1 VANKGVDMAELEIP
15 AGTLILVGDGR
26 KALFL
31 RNRGAQTHVE
41 LVVERVLDHPDP
53 PTREQGTDRPGR
65 YRGGE
70 GPKSAFEGT
79 DWHQLSEDRFAAE
92 LGDALNRLAHDN
104 KFYNLILVAPPK
116 VLGTLRTRLHKETI
130 GKVIAEVPKDL
141 TAQPVAEIARTLSR

>member
-1 VANKGVDMAELEIP
+1 MTELEIP
-15 AGTLILVGDGR
+15 AGALLLVGDGR

-31 RNRGAQTHVE
+31 RNKGAPTHVE

-70 GPKSAFEGT
+70 GPKSAFEEV

-92 LGDALNRLAHDN
+92 IGDALNRLAHDN
-104 KFYNLILVAPPK
+104 RFSNLILVAPPK
-116 VLGTLRTRLHKETI
+116 VLGILRTQLHKEAL
-130 GKVIAEVPKDL
+130 GKVVAEVPKDL
-141 TAQPVAEIARTLSR
+141 TGQPVAEIARTLSR

>member
-1 VANKGVDMAELEIP
+1 MAELEIP
-15 AGTLILVGDGR
+15 AGALLLVGDGR

-31 RNRGAQTHVE
+31 RNRGAQTHLE

-65 YRGGE
+65 YRGGGE
-70 GPKSAFEGT
+70 GSKSAFEEV

-92 LGDALNRLAHDN
+92 IGDALNRLAHDN
-104 KFYNLILVAPPK
+104 RFNTLVLVAPPK
-116 VLGTLRTRLHKETI
+116 VLGALRTRLHKEAL

-141 TAQPVAEIARTLSR
+141 TSQPVTEIARTLSR